1 MDDFIELTD
10 GHWEHEVA
18 KRDKVL
24 VRKTDIVSIRAQ
36 VIRPTDN
43 ALLTRIT
50 LINGDTFDVEEQVEQ
65 VLSQL

>member
-10 GHWEHEVA
+10 GQWEHEVA